1 MSLKNMK
8 IQKLKE
14 IIGPHQNDF
23 GYVCT
28 KVKKYLGKDEKIM
41 NILSFVLIFF
51 HASSSFLS

>member
-1 MSLKNMK
+1 MK